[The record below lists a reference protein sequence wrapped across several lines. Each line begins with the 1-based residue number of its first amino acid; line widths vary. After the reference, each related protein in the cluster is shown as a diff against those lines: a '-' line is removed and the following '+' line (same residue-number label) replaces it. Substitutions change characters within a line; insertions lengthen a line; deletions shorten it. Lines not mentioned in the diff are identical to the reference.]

1 MKFGMALALF
11 GAEADIG
18 GADVSAAVDGFVL
31 ALPHAVRKVATVS
44 TRTAILGCCMCFL
57 PIDVTCW

>member
-31 ALPHAVRKVATVS
+31 AL
-44 TRTAILGCCMCFL
+44 RTL
-57 PIDVTCW
+57 